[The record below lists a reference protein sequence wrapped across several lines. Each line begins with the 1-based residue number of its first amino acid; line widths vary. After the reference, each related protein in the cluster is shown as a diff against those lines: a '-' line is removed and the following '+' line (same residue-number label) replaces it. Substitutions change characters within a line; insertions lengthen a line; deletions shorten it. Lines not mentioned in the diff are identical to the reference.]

1 MSANAW
7 DTNLI
12 KVNPEYISL
21 NWQASGGGAFAVIP
35 LSERGKL
42 PDRIPLFRGHTAAVL
57 DTDWNPFHDNLL
69 ASASDDGKVALWKVP
84 DNFTVRP
91 DLKPN
96 DVEDI
101 QPISKL
107 PGHPRKVGHVL
118 FNPSAE
124 NVLASASGDYTVKVW
139 DLENGSAR
147 LALKHG
153 DIIQSLSWS
162 ANGSLLVT
170 TCRDKKL
177 RVWDV
182 RAERPAVETP
192 GHSGAKNSRAVWMG
206 EHDRVATTGFSK
218 MSDRQLGLWD
228 IRASREPIDG
238 FQILDQISGVCM
250 PFWDEGTNCLYLAGK
265 GDGNIRYYEYENDK
279 FEYLSQYSSP
289 DPQRGV
295 AFMPKRGVNLHET
308 EITRAYK
315 TVNDQYIEPVS
326 FIAPRRA
333 EAFQSDIYPACVG
346 TKPAMSA
353 SEWFNGKDGL
363 PPKISLESVF
373 EGSSPEEVPSDYKPS
388 AAPVRAPSP
397 KAEPPPPKEQEPP
410 KEAAAPATIIG
421 GTRGPPPTM
430 NENKAS
436 IADIAS
442 KYDEKP
448 EESSDGETSSFEE
461 VPKPIERPTA
471 KRATP
476 SSAAPIPD
484 SAPTLVNQK
493 PSETPSVALGSP
505 TKSTPTSAA
514 PPSSDLSTPT
524 GTSSTNPKTADTP
537 QPSGH
542 RSTPSGALA
551 TATSGMRGQ
560 LESIQS
566 TLEAQN
572 SLISAQSQKI
582 ETLTKEVEA
591 LKMQQ
596 QK

>member
-1 MSANAW
+1 MRVSANAW

-35 LSERGKL
+35 LNERGKV

-84 DNFTVRP
+84 QDFTLRP
-91 DLKPN
+91 NKKPDDIE
-96 DVEDI
+96 DV

-107 PGHPRKVGHVL
+107 SGHPRKVGHVL
-118 FNPSAE
+118 FNPAAE

-139 DLENGSAR
+139 DLESGSAR
-147 LALKHG
+147 LTLKHG

-162 ANGSLLVT
+162 ANGALLVT

-177 RVWDV
+177 RVWDA

-192 GHSGAKNSRAVWMG
+192 GHSGAKNSRVVWMG

-228 IRASREPIDG
+228 IRAAREPLDG
-238 FQILDQISGVCM
+238 FQILDQISGVCV

-265 GDGNIRYYEYENDK
+265 GDGNIRYYEYQNDK

-289 DPQRGV
+289 DPQRGI
-295 AFMPKRGVNLHET
+295 AFMPKRGVDLHEN

-315 TVNDQYIEPVS
+315 TVNDSYVEPIS

-333 EAFQSDIYPACVG
+333 EAFQSDIYPPCTG
-346 TKPAMSA
+346 TKPAVTA
-353 SEWFNGKDGL
+353 SEWFNGKDGI

-373 EGSSPEEVPSDYKPS
+373 EGQEAQEVASDYKPPS
-388 AAPVRAPSP
+388 DPIRAPSP
-397 KAEPPPPKEQEPP
+397 PQAAPQPKAQEPP
-410 KEAAAPATIIG
+410 QEAAAPATVG

-442 KYDEKP
+442 KYDDKG
-448 EESSDGETSSFEE
+448 EESSETETSSFEE
-461 VPKPIERPTA
+461 VPKPTERPA
-471 KRATP
+471 SKRAP
-476 SSAAPIPD
+476 ASEQAPIPD
-484 SAPTLVNQK
+484 SKPTPAITK
-493 PSETPSVALGSP
+493 PSETPSIALGSP
-505 TKSTPTSAA
+505 TKSSTTSPVPASSDVPTPTSATA
-514 PPSSDLSTPT
+514 SSKPGEPSSAS
-524 GTSSTNPKTADTP
+524 GHK
-537 QPSGH
+537 PSG
-542 RSTPSGALA
+542 SLSGA
-551 TATSGMRGQ
+551 TAGLRGHLDEIKSM
-560 LESIQS
+560 LEDQRK
-566 TLEAQN
+566 LLHAQN
-572 SLISAQSQKI
+572 EKI
-582 ETLTKEVEA
+582 EGLAREVEA
-591 LKMQQ
+591 VKKQQ

>member
-1 MSANAW
+1 M
-7 DTNLI
+7 
-12 KVNPEYISL
+12 NPEYISL

-42 PDRIPLFRGHTAAVL
+42 PDRIPLFRGHTSAVL

-69 ASASDDGKVALWKVP
+69 ASGSDDGKIALWKVP
-84 DNFTVRP
+84 EDFTVRP
-91 DLKPN
+91 DTKPDN
-96 DVEDI
+96 VEDI
-101 QPISKL
+101 LPINKL

-124 NVLASASGDYTVKVW
+124 NVLASASGDYTVKLW
-139 DLENGSAR
+139 DLEGGAAR
-147 LALKHG
+147 LTLKHTE
-153 DIIQSLSWS
+153 IIQSLSWS
-162 ANGSLLVT
+162 ANGALLVT

-182 RAERPAVETP
+182 RTEKPAIETP

-228 IRASREPIDG
+228 IRAAREPLDG
-238 FQILDQISGVCM
+238 FQMLDQISGVCM

-315 TVNDQYIEPVS
+315 TVNDQYIEPIS

-333 EAFQSDIYPACVG
+333 EAFQSDIYPPCTG
-346 TKPAMSA
+346 TKPATTA
-353 SEWFNGKDGL
+353 AEWFRGKDGI

-373 EGSSPEEVPSDYKPS
+373 EGEAPQEVVADYTPS
-388 AAPVRAPSP
+388 AVPAQQPPSP
-397 KAEPPPPKEQEPP
+397 KPQHKEAREPPQ
-410 KEAAAPATIIG
+410 EAAAPATLG
-421 GTRGPPPTM
+421 GTSGPPPSM

-442 KYDEKP
+442 KYDDKASD
-448 EESSDGETSSFEE
+448 SSEDETSSFEDIS
-461 VPKPIERPTA
+461 KPERPPA

-484 SAPTLVNQK
+484 SAPTSAVSK
-493 PSETPSVALGSP
+493 PSETPSIALASPAVAKAP
-505 TKSTPTSAA
+505 AEPEA
-514 PPSSDLSTPT
+514 PPTATESRPEPT
-524 GTSSTNPKTADTP
+524 HS
-537 QPSGH
+537 
-542 RSTPSGALA
+542 RSVSGA
-551 TATSGMRGQ
+551 TASLRGHLDDIKGM
-560 LESIQS
+560 LESQASLIK
-566 TLEAQN
+566 AQN
-572 SLISAQSQKI
+572 DKI
-582 ETLTKEVEA
+582 EGLTREVEA
-591 LKMQQ
+591 LKRER
-596 QK
+596 